1 MNHLVEIS
9 RNLIETCLGIK
20 EKEEVVIVTD
30 EEKRPLAEALYQ
42 AAQKLGAETVLMQM
56 KEREKSGQEPPFA
69 IAEAMKQA
77 DVAICITKHSLTHTK
92 ARKVA
97 AAHGTRVATMPGITE
112 DMFTD
117 GAIAADYTEV
127 KKLTE
132 TVTEILT
139 RGKQV
144 RIEKDGHVLQ
154 FSIENRYGVPSTG
167 MYLEAGQSGNL
178 PSGEAYIA
186 PVEGSANGQI
196 IVEGSIAGIGMVDE
210 PHLLT
215 VKDGRLVEV
224 TGPVAA
230 KLLATL
236 GDQDGRQLA
245 EFGIGTNHKARIIGI
260 VLEDEKAFG
269 TIHLAFGSNITF
281 GGTIEAGVHI
291 DLIVNKPDVFIDD
304 VKILE
309 KGSFIFSRATCS

>member
-9 RNLIETCLGIK
+9 RNLIATCLGVK
-20 EKEEVVIVTD
+20 EKEELVIVTD

-42 AAQKLGAETVLMQM
+42 AGQQLGAETILMLM
-56 KEREKSGQEPPFA
+56 KERAKSGQEPPEA
-69 IAEAMKQA
+69 IAEAMKKA

-92 ARKVA
+92 ARKA
-97 AAHGTRVATMPGITE
+97 AAASGTRVATMPGITE
-112 DMFTD
+112 DMFTA
-117 GAIAADYTEV
+117 GAISADYNEV

-132 TVTEILT
+132 VVTGILT
-139 RGKQV
+139 NGKQV
-144 RIEKDGHVLQ
+144 RIEKDGHVLE
-154 FSIENRYGVPSTG
+154 FSIETRYGVPSTG

-196 IVEGSIAGIGMVDE
+196 VVDGSIAGIGMVDE

-215 VKDGRLVEV
+215 IKDGRLVEA
-224 TGPVAA
+224 TGPASTR
-230 KLLATL
+230 LLDTL
-236 GDQDGRQLA
+236 GEQDGRQLA

-269 TIHLAFGSNITF
+269 TIHVAFGSNLTF

-291 DLIVNKPDVFIDD
+291 DLIVNKPDVYIDD

-309 KGSFIFSRATCS
+309 KGSFTFSS

>member
-1 MNHLVEIS
+1 MKHLVEIS
-9 RNLIETCLGIK
+9 RNLIATCLGIK
-20 EKEEVVIVTD
+20 EKEELVIVTD
-30 EEKRPLAEALYQ
+30 EDKRPLAEALYQ
-42 AAQKLGAETVLMQM
+42 AGQQLGAETVLMM
-56 KEREKSGQEPPFA
+56 MREREKSGQEPPQV
-69 IAEAMKQA
+69 IAEAMKHA
-77 DVAICITKHSLTHTK
+77 DVAICITKHSLTHTQ

-112 DMFTD
+112 DMFTA
-117 GAIAADYTEV
+117 GAISADYNEV
-127 KKLTE
+127 KRLTE

-139 RGKQV
+139 NGKHV
-144 RIEKDGHVLQ
+144 RIEKDGHTLQ
-154 FSIENRYGVPSTG
+154 FSIEKRYGVPSTG

-186 PVEGSANGQI
+186 PVEGTANGQI
-196 IVEGSIAGIGMVDE
+196 VVDGSIAGIGMVDE

-215 VKDGRLVEV
+215 VKDGRLVDGE
-224 TGPVAA
+224 GPVAA
-230 KLLATL
+230 QLLGTL
-236 GDQDGRQLA
+236 GEQDGRQLA

-269 TIHLAFGSNITF
+269 TIHVAFGSNITF

-309 KGSFIFSRATCS
+309 KGSFIFSSGS